1 MDNITNS
8 IVNIKVRGYD
18 DTSKKY
24 KILLIL
30 EGDNNERKVNIRW
43 DKIQKGLKKIKKDV
57 NKNVYAKL
65 MFDLELYV
73 VIRDIKY
80 NSLRKFING
89 IPCKK
94 NERKISDIQNLFDRL
109 IYNKNSDDTS
119 NKMAVLSMF
128 EKTFGII
135 N

>member
-119 NKMAVLSMF
+119 NKKAVLSMF

>member
-24 KILLIL
+24 KFLLIL
-30 EGDNNERKVNIRW
+30 EGEKNQRKVNIRW
-43 DKIQKGLKKIKKDV
+43 NKIQKGLKKIKKDI
-57 NKNVYAKL
+57 NKNVHAKL
-65 MFDLELYV
+65 MFDLELNV
-73 VIRDIKY
+73 VIKDKKY
-80 NSLRKFING
+80 NSLNKFING
-89 IPCKK
+89 LPYKK
-94 NERKISDIQNLFDRL
+94 NERKLSDIQNLFDRL
-109 IYNKNSDDTS
+109 IQNKNDDDKS

-128 EKTFGII
+128 KKTFGII